1 MAKKKSCLLILVKM
15 VLLMSLLVAFVIAGI
30 FYAKDRLNE
39 FFNRGD
45 TVEVPDF
52 RGKHLL
58 AVFKEKPADLIIEKR
73 DEKFDPRYPKDFVI
87 AQYPDPGT
95 RVKPNKKILLTI
107 SMGSRMVAVPDL
119 TDKSPRE
126 AELALLNAQLKEG
139 SRSFVASSRIRRDR
153 VITQSPLPSN
163 ECETQGGV
171 SLLISLGTGQIR
183 APLPNL
189 IGKTLADA
197 KTGLQSWGL
206 REGKIVF
213 RRDPNKPKLQI
224 IATKPAPYEGVPE
237 GMAVDML
244 VSNGADP
251 ETSSPEEFKRFELSD
266 VVPSLAPSANQPS
279 TAKPA
284 GKPAAAAAKLT
295 KAPDTP
301 PPPRILMADEP
312 EPEVPPEAMPPA
324 PQEQADDQKSAKPS
338 VDNST
343 IMFVMPDGFMP
354 KEVKFFQVS
363 PQGRRQVY
371 AGTHKPLDQIK
382 VEVPRIPDSKVQ
394 IYINDVPIEDRP
406 VQ

>member
-15 VLLMSLLVAFVIAGI
+15 VLLLSLLVAFLIAGF

-39 FFNRGD
+39 FFNRGEN
-45 TVEVPDF
+45 VEVPDF

-58 AVFKEKPADLIIEKR
+58 VVFKEKPADLIIEKR

-107 SMGSRMVAVPDL
+107 SMGSKMVAVPDL
-119 TDKSPRE
+119 VDKSPRE
-126 AELALLNAQLKEG
+126 AELALLNAQLKEK

-153 VITQSPLPSN
+153 VITQAPLPSN

-171 SLLISLGTGQIR
+171 DMLISLGAGQVR

-189 IGKTLADA
+189 VGKPLADA
-197 KTGLQSWGL
+197 KTSLQGWGL

-213 RRDPNKPKLQI
+213 RRDPNKPKLQV
-224 IATKPAPYEGVPE
+224 IATKPVPYEGVTE
-237 GMAVDML
+237 GMTVDML

-251 ETSSPEEFKRFELSD
+251 ETSSPEEFKRFELTD
-266 VVPSLAPSANQPS
+266 VVPSLAPASQSPSAKS
-279 TAKPA
+279 SGKTAATSAKP
-284 GKPAAAAAKLT
+284 P
-295 KAPDTP
+295 KAPDAP
-301 PPPRILMADEP
+301 PPPRIIMSDEP
-312 EPEVPPEAMPPA
+312 EPEVPPEALPPV
-324 PQEQADDQKSAKPS
+324 PADRPEGEKAAKSSA
-338 VDNST
+338 DNAT
-343 IMFVMPDGFMP
+343 VVFVMPDGFMP

-371 AGTHKPLDQIK
+371 AGTHKPLDQIR

>member
-15 VLLMSLLVAFVIAGI
+15 VLLMSLLVALLIAGF

-39 FFNRGD
+39 FFNRGE

-58 AVFKEKPADLIIEKR
+58 VVFKEKPADLIIEKR

-107 SMGSRMVAVPDL
+107 SMGSKMVAVPDL
-119 TDKSPRE
+119 IDKSPRE

-153 VITQSPLPSN
+153 VITQAPLPSN
-163 ECETQGGV
+163 EHETQGGV
-171 SLLISLGTGQIR
+171 NLLISLGTGQIR
-183 APLPNL
+183 APFPNL

-197 KTGLQSWGL
+197 KTSLQSWGL

-213 RRDPNKPKLQI
+213 RRDPNKPKLQV
-224 IATKPAPYEGVPE
+224 IATKPAPYEGVTE
-237 GMAVDML
+237 GMTVDL
-244 VSNGADP
+244 LISNGADP
-251 ETSSPEEFKRFELSD
+251 ETSSPEEFKRFELTD
-266 VVPSLAPSANQPS
+266 VVPSLAPGSITPAATKQ
-279 TAKPA
+279 A
-284 GKPAAAAAKLT
+284 GKPVAAAAKPPKT
-295 KAPDTP
+295 PDAP
-301 PPPRILMADEP
+301 PPPRIIMADEP
-312 EPEVPPEAMPPA
+312 EPEVPPEALPPV
-324 PQEQADDQKSAKPS
+324 PADRPEGESTTKSFA
-338 VDNST
+338 DNAT
-343 IMFVMPDGFMP
+343 VMFSMPDGFMP

-363 PQGRRQVY
+363 SQGRRQVY

-382 VEVPRIPDSKVQ
+382 VEVPRIPGSKVQ

>member
-15 VLLMSLLVAFVIAGI
+15 VLLMSLLVAFLIAGF

-39 FFNRGD
+39 FFNRGE

-58 AVFKEKPADLIIEKR
+58 VVFKEKPADLIIEKR
-73 DEKFDPRYPKDFVI
+73 DEKFDPRYPKDYVI

-107 SMGSRMVAVPDL
+107 SMGSKMVAVPDL
-119 TDKSPRE
+119 IDKSPRE

-171 SLLISLGTGQIR
+171 NLLISLGTGQNR
-183 APLPNL
+183 VPLPNL
-189 IGKTLADA
+189 TGKTLADA
-197 KTGLQSWGL
+197 KTSLQSWGL

-213 RRDPNKPKLQI
+213 RRDPNKPKLQV
-224 IATKPAPYEGVPE
+224 IATKPVPYEGVTE
-237 GMAVDML
+237 GMAVDLL

-251 ETSSPEEFKRFELSD
+251 ETSSPEEFKRFELTD
-266 VVPSLAPSANQPS
+266 VVPSLAPAPAQPAA
-279 TAKPA
+279 AKPA
-284 GKPAAAAAKLT
+284 GKPAAAAAKPS
-295 KAPDTP
+295 KAPDAP
-301 PPPRILMADEP
+301 PPPRIIMADEP
-312 EPEVPPEAMPPA
+312 EPEVPPEALPPA
-324 PQEQADDQKSAKPS
+324 SADRPESEKPAAPSA
-338 VDNST
+338 DNAT
-343 IMFVMPDGFMP
+343 VMFAMPDGFMP

-371 AGTHKPLDQIK
+371 AGTHKPLDQIR
-382 VEVPRIPDSKVQ
+382 VEVPRIPGSKVQ